1 MSIFKF
7 PWSRGEINDIKY
19 LKRSVNAF
27 IRLVLRCA
35 WGRIMEDNQGG
46 TLYFDHNATTPVC
59 LEAVTSMRP
68 YLTEEFGNPSSSYP
82 LGVRAKE
89 AVEDARTKTANLLG
103 SIKEEVCFTSGG
115 SESNNMVIKGIADL
129 TALGTCHFITSA
141 VEHPAIL
148 NPLLYL
154 MELGAEVTIAPV
166 DGSGRVDPD
175 FIRRAIKPTTRLIT
189 VMLANNETGTLQPIR
204 EISRIAA
211 ERDVPLHTD
220 AAQAVGKIPV
230 DVKALGVDFL
240 TVAGHKLYAPKGIG
254 ALYVKKGRSLVPLIH
269 GASQEIGRR
278 AGTENVA
285 LSVGLGEAC
294 REAEKRLRD
303 DMKRMAE
310 LRDLLQGL
318 LKDGI
323 PNIVVNGHPSER
335 LPNTLH
341 VAVPGLEGARI
352 LAGIP
357 RLMASTGAACH
368 DRSVRLSHVLSAMG
382 VPPQI
387 GMGAL
392 RLSLG
397 RGTTKE
403 QVQEAAA
410 LLIQQVRKMRRG
422 GR

>member
-1 MSIFKF
+1 MISSS
-7 PWSRGEINDIKY
+7 SRD
-19 LKRSVNAF
+19 RSRSLSSRRYDEVE
-27 IRLVLRCA
+27 
-35 WGRIMEDNQGG
+35 GRIMKDNPEG

-59 LEAVTSMRP
+59 LEAVTSMKP

-89 AVEDARTKTANLLG
+89 AVEDARIKIAGLLG
-103 SIKEEVCFTSGG
+103 SLKDEICFTSGG

-129 TALGTCHFITSA
+129 NALRGCHFITSA
-141 VEHPAIL
+141 VEHPAVL

-154 MELGAEVTIAPV
+154 MELGADVTIAPV

-175 FIRRAIKPTTRLIT
+175 FIRRAIKPTTKLIT
-189 VMLANNETGTLQPIR
+189 VMLANNETGTIQPIR

-211 ERDVPLHTD
+211 ETGIPLHTD

-230 DVKALGVDFL
+230 DVKELGVDFL
-240 TVAGHKLYAPKGIG
+240 TVAGHKLYAPKGVG
-254 ALYVKKGRSLVPLIH
+254 ALYIKRGRSLVPLIH
-269 GASQEIGRR
+269 GAAQEMGRR
-278 AGTENVA
+278 AGTENVV

-294 REAEKRLRD
+294 REAEKRLKE
-303 DMKRMAE
+303 DMDRIAE
-310 LRDLLQGL
+310 LRDLLERL
-318 LKDGI
+318 LREGI
-323 PNIVVNGHPSER
+323 PDIVVNGHPSER

-341 VAVPGLEGARI
+341 VAVPKLEGARI

-382 VPPQI
+382 VPPEI

-403 QVQEAAA
+403 QVQEAAV
-410 LLIQQVRKMRRG
+410 LLIQQVRRMRG
-422 GR
+422 GGR